1 MIELKEVIKKF
12 KTIDG
17 EKIVF
22 DELNLRIKKGEF
34 VTIVGSNG
42 SGKSTL
48 MKILTGDIEVDKGE
62 IVFNNNNI
70 ENLNSF
76 KRKRF
81 ISNVYQDPNMGTASN
96 MTVFENLSMADNKG
110 HIYGLSLGLN
120 RMRKSYYIEV
130 LKELELGLEEQ
141 LNTKVGL
148 LSGGQRQA
156 VALIMATLKTPKLL
170 LLDEHTSALD
180 PKTCDKILNKTQ
192 NLVKKNELTTIMIT
206 HNLKTALEFGNRLI
220 MLDNGE
226 VVLDVRGKEKEKLTI
241 ECLLR
246 KMGKAIYA

>member
-1 MIELKEVIKKF
+1 MIELKEVAKRF
-12 KTIDG
+12 NTIDG

-22 DELNLRIKKGEF
+22 DKLNLVIEKGEF

-42 SGKSTL
+42 SGKSTF
-48 MKILTGDIEVDKGE
+48 MKMLTGDIEVDEGE
-62 IVFNNNNI
+62 ILFDNNNI

-81 ISNVYQDPNMGTASN
+81 ISNVYQDPNLGTASN

-120 RMRKSYYIEV
+120 KKRKSYYIEV

-141 LNTKVGL
+141 LNTEVGL

-156 VALIMATLKTPKLL
+156 IALIMATLKTPKLL

-180 PKTCDKILNKTQ
+180 PKTCQIIIEKTK
-192 NLVKKNELTTIMIT
+192 NIVKKNKLTSIMIT
-206 HNLKTALEFGNRLI
+206 HDLKTALEYGNRLI
-220 MLDNGE
+220 MLDKGK

-241 ECLLR
+241 DCLLR
-246 KMGKAIYA
+246 KMGTVI